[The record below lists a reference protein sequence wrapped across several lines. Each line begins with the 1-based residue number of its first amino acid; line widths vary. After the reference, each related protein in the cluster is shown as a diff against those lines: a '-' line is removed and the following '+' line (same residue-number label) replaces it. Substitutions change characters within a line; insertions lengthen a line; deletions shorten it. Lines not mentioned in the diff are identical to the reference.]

1 MASLEQIF
9 WAFIIGVMIAAAYT
23 FYTKKILGGFVRA
36 LLDADAFS
44 EKTAVSFEDL
54 GYKPNFF
61 LKYSLRDGS
70 AFSDTVKNCDGR
82 YYIPEDKIEKAESK
96 YKGESITILILLVAI
111 LAFAVVALL
120 CIYLFPEL
128 VEMAEGL
135 FTSEK

>member
-36 LLDADAFS
+36 LLNENAFS
-44 EKTAVSFEDL
+44 ESRAVSFEDI
-54 GYKPNFF
+54 GYKPGFF
-61 LKYSLRDGS
+61 LKYALRDGS
-70 AFSDTVKNCDGR
+70 AFSETVKSKNGK

-96 YKGESITILILLVAI
+96 YKGESITVLIMLVAI
-111 LAFAVVALL
+111 LAFAAVALL

-135 FTSEK
+135 FESNQ

>member
-36 LLDADAFS
+36 LLNADAFS
-44 EKTAVSFEDL
+44 ESRAVSFEDI

-61 LKYSLRDGS
+61 LRYSLRDGS
-70 AFSDTVKNCDGR
+70 AFSDTVKNKNGK
-82 YYIPEDKIEKAESK
+82 YYIPEEKIEKAESK
-96 YKGESITILILLVAI
+96 YKGESITVMIMLVAI
-111 LAFAVVALL
+111 LAFAAVALL

-135 FTSEK
+135 FASKE